1 MTKSS
6 LVQAEDVHWKTKDY
20 AREILFAQ
28 EKMDPA
34 IDYISLAFKEFVEF
48 MAVVNDKEW
57 WMTDKWFV
65 YEA

>member
-20 AREILFAQ
+20 AREILLAQ

-34 IDYISLAFKEFVEF
+34 ISYISSAFKEFVDF
-48 MAVVNDKEW
+48 MAVINDKGW

>member
-1 MTKSS
+1 MTKSA
-6 LVQAEDVHWKTKDY
+6 LVKAEVDYQKTKDY
-20 AREILFAQ
+20 AKEILLAQ

-34 IDYISLAFKEFVEF
+34 IGYISLAFKEFVEF

-65 YEA
+65 YEV

>member
-1 MTKSS
+1 MTKSA
-6 LVQAEDVHWKTKDY
+6 LVKAEVDYQKTKDY
-20 AREILFAQ
+20 AKEILLAQ

-34 IDYISLAFKEFVEF
+34 IGYISLAFKEFVEF